1 MGDVRRVHRGGHDV
15 PLLHRVHG
23 EREDGGFMRLQE
35 LIHLHSA
42 SAMRPRYQCKRH
54 TSPVSGSIVFSVLS
68 VEETMIR
75 QGYVAR

>member
-1 MGDVRRVHRGGHDV
+1 
-15 PLLHRVHG
+15 
-23 EREDGGFMRLQE
+23 MRLQE
-35 LIHLHSA
+35 LIHLPTGSA
-42 SAMRPRYQCKRH
+42 IRSRYQWKRR